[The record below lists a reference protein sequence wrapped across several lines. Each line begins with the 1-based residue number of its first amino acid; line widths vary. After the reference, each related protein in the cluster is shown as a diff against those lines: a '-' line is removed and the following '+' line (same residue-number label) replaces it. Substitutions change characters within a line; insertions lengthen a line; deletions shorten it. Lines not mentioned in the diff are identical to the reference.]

1 MSYILGI
8 MGVAAWLLAGVVIVA
23 SRAIVEVGRYQNE

>member
-1 MSYILGI
+1 MGYILGI
-8 MGVAAWLLAGVVIVA
+8 MGVAVCLLAGVVIVV